1 MCGYYY
7 SNNTRLEKTDN
18 LKRRGPDEWQETV
31 IPDLGY
37 FGSARLTTLK
47 QSTPQPVIKD
57 NGVFLYNGI
66 VYNNIETNDTKWISD
81 QLTNNLNDNI
91 ELIKSLNGEYSLVKC
106 MPYTGRS
113 HQLRVHLDS
122 VGNAIV
128 GDKVYGEKRR
138 KSKIS
143 FSDLTYSHHFLH
155 AYSLTFPLK
164 NGGAMTVCADYP
176 KNFNDFVSKIRG

>member
-18 LKRRGPDEWQETV
+18 LKKRGPDEWQETV

-47 QSTPQPVIKD
+47 QATSQPVIKD

-66 VYNNIETNDTKWISD
+66 VYNNLKTNDTKLISD

-91 ELIKSLNGEYSLVKC
+91 ELI
-106 MPYTGRS
+106 
-113 HQLRVHLDS
+113 
-122 VGNAIV
+122 
-128 GDKVYGEKRR
+128 
-138 KSKIS
+138 
-143 FSDLTYSHHFLH
+143 
-155 AYSLTFPLK
+155 
-164 NGGAMTVCADYP
+164 
-176 KNFNDFVSKIRG
+176 